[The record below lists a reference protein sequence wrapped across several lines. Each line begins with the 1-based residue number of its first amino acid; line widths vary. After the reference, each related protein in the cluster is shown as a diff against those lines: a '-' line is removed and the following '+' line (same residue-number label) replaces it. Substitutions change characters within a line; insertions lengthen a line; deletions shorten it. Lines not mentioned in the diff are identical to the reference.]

1 LSPAASPTSKTPDNK
16 SAVPPMQDT
25 LATSKAKEKT
35 PFTTSKTKKTK
46 ATEKKK
52 APPKNS
58 SEQSYQKVNS
68 SISVL
73 MAEKSP
79 LHIPRLKGL
88 FADFQLS
95 NVTYTGDGYRAI
107 SYAKEKKFDLIFIGQ
122 TLSNVNGTSVLESL
136 REASENIDTPVVYLW
151 EGVEKTLL
159 DKATSLGANAFLQ
172 KPVEEVHFRKV
183 FELTLHKYVVSFDD
197 ERERANEAM
206 KPMVMAADFA
216 RNIRLQGDYDAAE
229 EAFRNGLMELFCG
242 LAEVYLSKGNP
253 SYANRVIV
261 QAEKIDPSA
270 RKRFDLREE
279 TFIERGLEYIKQ
291 KWHDGAV
298 VEFEAAL
305 ALNEESIPALV
316 GLGQALQMM
325 GKTEKAD
332 EIYERAIN
340 AKVMQDDREIFT
352 RFGTLA
358 LRNQNFNVATR
369 AFDKAIMYYPQIA
382 INYYNK
388 SLIYVLQKQWDKV
401 IPLLKK
407 ALTIEPGFKEAQAM
421 LQKAQ
426 NWQK

>member
-1 LSPAASPTSKTPDNK
+1 
-16 SAVPPMQDT
+16 M
-25 LATSKAKEKT
+25 
-35 PFTTSKTKKTK
+35 
-46 ATEKKK
+46 
-52 APPKNS
+52 
-58 SEQSYQKVNS
+58 
-68 SISVL
+68 
-73 MAEKSP
+73 
-79 LHIPRLKGL
+79 
-88 FADFQLS
+88 
-95 NVTYTGDGYRAI
+95 
-107 SYAKEKKFDLIFIGQ
+107 
-122 TLSNVNGTSVLESL
+122 
-136 REASENIDTPVVYLW
+136 
-151 EGVEKTLL
+151 
-159 DKATSLGANAFLQ
+159 
-172 KPVEEVHFRKV
+172 
-183 FELTLHKYVVSFDD
+183 
-197 ERERANEAM
+197 
-206 KPMVMAADFA
+206 
-216 RNIRLQGDYDAAE
+216 
-229 EAFRNGLMELFCG
+229 
-242 LAEVYLSKGNP
+242 
-253 SYANRVIV
+253 
-261 QAEKIDPSA
+261 
-270 RKRFDLREE
+270 
-279 TFIERGLEYIKQ
+279 
-291 KWHDGAV
+291 
-298 VEFEAAL
+298 